1 MPLSTRYSPLMDS
14 PKLNSGII
22 LALLYHLYTFL
33 LSNFY
38 PFLRNMDFQFLLDG
52 LAEGLKAMTWLEA
65 VAVFF
70 GIASV
75 FYSMREHIWVY
86 PTGIVSTLIY
96 VWICLQYKL
105 YADMG
110 INAYYFSM
118 SIYGWYIW
126 THPKENQAVLPVT
139 WLKPKGWLISILIF
153 IASYGVLSFVLSNF
167 TDSDVPYW
175 DSFTTSSAFVG
186 MWLMAKKK
194 VENWIMWI
202 ITDLVSVPLYFYK
215 GLILTS
221 FQFLFFTVLAFLGL
235 FAWIKSARNYAN
247 S

>member
-1 MPLSTRYSPLMDS
+1 MD
-14 PKLNSGII
+14 L
-22 LALLYHLYTFL
+22 
-33 LSNFY
+33 
-38 PFLRNMDFQFLLDG
+38 QFLL
-52 LAEGLKAMTWLEA
+52 EGFREGIAAMTWFEA
-65 VAVFF
+65 VAVVF

-86 PTGIVSTLIY
+86 PTGIISTLIY
-96 VWICLQYKL
+96 VWICFQYKL

-118 SIYGWYIW
+118 SIFGWYVW
-126 THPKENQAVLPVT
+126 THPKKGEKILPVT
-139 WLKPKGWLISILIF
+139 WLKPSGWAISIGIF
-153 IASYGVLSFVLSNF
+153 LASYLILYLVLSRF

-175 DSFTTSSAFVG
+175 DSFTTASAFVG

-194 VENWIMWI
+194 VENWIAWI

-221 FQFLFFTVLAFLGL
+221 FQFLFFTILAFLGL
-235 FAWIKSARNYAN
+235 FAWIKSARNYA
-247 S
+247 

>member
-1 MPLSTRYSPLMDS
+1 MD
-14 PKLNSGII
+14 I
-22 LALLYHLYTFL
+22 
-33 LSNFY
+33 
-38 PFLRNMDFQFLLDG
+38 QFLLDG
-52 LAEGLKAMTWLEA
+52 FAEGLRNMTWLEA

-86 PTGIVSTLIY
+86 PTGIISTLIY

-118 SIYGWYIW
+118 SIYGWYVW
-126 THPKENQAVLPVT
+126 THPQPNQEVLPVI
-139 WLKPKGWLISILIF
+139 WLKPKGWLYAGLILVF
-153 IASYGVLSFVLSNF
+153 SYACLAFVLVRF

-175 DSFTTSSAFVG
+175 DSFTTATAFVG

-194 VENWIMWI
+194 VENWIFWI

-221 FQFLFFTVLAFLGL
+221 FQFLFFTILAVLGL
-235 FAWIKSARNYAN
+235 IAWIRSARNYA
-247 S
+247 ST

>member
-1 MPLSTRYSPLMDS
+1 MD
-14 PKLNSGII
+14 L
-22 LALLYHLYTFL
+22 
-33 LSNFY
+33 
-38 PFLRNMDFQFLLDG
+38 QFILDG
-52 LAEGLKAMTWLEA
+52 IREGLQQITWLEA
-65 VAVFF
+65 VAVVF

-118 SIYGWYIW
+118 SIFGWYVW
-126 THPKENQAVLPVT
+126 THPKEGQKVLPVT
-139 WLKPKGWLISILIF
+139 WLKPSGWAISIGIF
-153 IASYGVLSFVLSNF
+153 LASFLTLYLVLSRF

-175 DSFTTSSAFVG
+175 DSFTTASAFVG

-194 VENWIMWI
+194 VENWIAWI
-202 ITDLVSVPLYFYK
+202 ITDLVSVPLYFHK

-221 FQFLFFTVLAFLGL
+221 FQFLFFTILATLGL
-235 FAWIKSARNYAN
+235 IAWIKSAKQNAT
-247 S
+247 

>member
-1 MPLSTRYSPLMDS
+1 
-14 PKLNSGII
+14 
-22 LALLYHLYTFL
+22 
-33 LSNFY
+33 
-38 PFLRNMDFQFLLDG
+38 MDFQFLIDG
-52 LAEGLKAMTWLEA
+52 FTEGLQQMTWLEA
-65 VAVFF
+65 VAVVF

-118 SIYGWYIW
+118 SIFGWYVW
-126 THPKENQAVLPVT
+126 THPKEGQKVLPVT
-139 WLKPKGWLISILIF
+139 WLKPSGWLFSIGIFLISYLTL
-153 IASYGVLSFVLSNF
+153 YLVLSRF

-175 DSFTTSSAFVG
+175 DSFTTASAFVG

-194 VENWIMWI
+194 VENWIAWI
-202 ITDLVSVPLYFYK
+202 ITDLVSVPLYFHK

-221 FQFLFFTVLAFLGL
+221 FQFLFFTILATLGL
-235 FAWIKSARNYAN
+235 IAWIKSAKNYE

>member
-1 MPLSTRYSPLMDS
+1 MDI
-14 PKLNSGII
+14 N
-22 LALLYHLYTFL
+22 
-33 LSNFY
+33 
-38 PFLRNMDFQFLLDG
+38 FLLDG
-52 LAEGLKAMTWLEA
+52 LREGIAAMTWLEA
-65 VAVFF
+65 IAAFL

-75 FYSMREHIWVY
+75 FYSMKEHIWVY

-96 VWICLQYKL
+96 VWICFQFKL

-118 SIYGWYIW
+118 SIYGWYAW
-126 THPKENQAVLPVT
+126 THPKENEALLPTT
-139 WLKPKGWLISILIF
+139 WLSSKGWITSLLLF
-153 IASYGVLSFVLSNF
+153 AGSYVVLSTVLSNF

-194 VENWIMWI
+194 VENWYFWLL
-202 ITDLVSVPLYFYK
+202 TDFVSIPLYFYK

-221 FQFLFFTVLAFLGL
+221 FQFVVFTILAILGL
-235 FAWIKSARNYAN
+235 LAWIKSANAHASN

>member
-1 MPLSTRYSPLMDS
+1 MDI
-14 PKLNSGII
+14 N
-22 LALLYHLYTFL
+22 
-33 LSNFY
+33 
-38 PFLRNMDFQFLLDG
+38 FLLDG
-52 LAEGLKAMTWLEA
+52 IRQGIAAMTWLEA

-75 FYSMREHIWVY
+75 FYSMKEHIWVY
-86 PTGIVSTLIY
+86 PTGIISTLIY
-96 VWICLQYKL
+96 VWICFQYKL

-118 SIYGWYIW
+118 SIYGCYVW
-126 THPKENQAVLPVT
+126 THPNEGEKVLPVT
-139 WLKPKGWLISILIF
+139 WLKPKGWLFSLGIF
-153 IASYGVLSFVLSNF
+153 LVSYLTLSLVLSNF

-194 VENWIMWI
+194 VENWIFWI

-215 GLILTS
+215 GLILTTV
-221 FQFLFFTVLAFLGL
+221 QFTFFTVLATMGL
-235 FAWIKSARNYAN
+235 IAWIKSARAYEA
-247 S
+247 